1 VGGARRGDGNWPQW
15 RGPEGTGIAAPGAYP
30 VAFSAAEG
38 VLWKSALPGK
48 GCSTPVVW
56 GERIVLTAGAGEG
69 TNGLDCVIG
78 FEWATGKKLWQTEL
92 GVQRPGRHRRGS
104 GSNPSPVTDGTR
116 VYVYFKSGTL
126 AALDFNGAVLWQT
139 NLQQRYG
146 KDTLWWDLGTSPVL
160 AGGCL
165 VVAVMQEENSYV
177 VALDPATGREV
188 WKKAREYP
196 GREETRQSY
205 TTPLVVR
212 DEGRDVLVIW
222 GADHLTGHD
231 AASGDL
237 LWQCGGFNPENK
249 PVWRVIAS
257 PAQAQGIAVVPYGRE
272 QFVAGVRIGGHGD
285 MTASARL
292 WERQGLGTDAA
303 SPLAF
308 DGKACFVNFKG
319 KMGCL
324 DLETGR
330 ERWTAQLPKG
340 KGAFYSSPVL
350 AGDTLYL
357 CREEG
362 DVYVCR
368 VKDDGLSVLNQ
379 TTFDDVFVA
388 SPVLLRNRLL
398 LRGEKNLW
406 CIGK

>member
-1 VGGARRGDGNWPQW
+1 V
-15 RGPEGTGIAAPGAYP
+15 T
-30 VAFSAAEG
+30 FSAAQG

-78 FEWATGKKLWQTEL
+78 FEWATGKKMWQTEL
-92 GVQRPGRHRRGS
+92 GRQRPGRHRRGS

-126 AALDFNGAVLWQT
+126 AALDFTGAVLWQT

-160 AGGCL
+160 AGGRL

-177 VALDPATGREV
+177 VALDPATGREL
-188 WKKAREYP
+188 WKKVREYP

-212 DEGRDVLVIW
+212 AEGRDELVLW

-231 AASGDL
+231 AATGDL

-257 PAQAQGIAVVPYGRE
+257 RRWRKASPSSRTARAVR
-272 QFVAGVRIGGHGD
+272 GGHQDWRQRRYHGRR
-285 MTASARL
+285 ASVGETRTGHRRRVAARL
-292 WERQGLGTDAA
+292 RRQG
-303 SPLAF
+303 
-308 DGKACFVNFKG
+308 CFVNFKG
-319 KMGCL
+319 KMWCL
-324 DLETGR
+324 DLETGN
-330 ERWTAQLPKG
+330 ERWTALLPRAKG
-340 KGAFYSSPVL
+340 SST
-350 AGDTLYL
+350 AHRCWRATRST
-357 CREEG
+357 CAAKRAM
-362 DVYVCR
+362 
-368 VKDDGLSVLNQ
+368 SMS
-379 TTFDDVFVA
+379 A
-388 SPVLLRNRLL
+388 A
-398 LRGEKNLW
+398 
-406 CIGK
+406 